1 MEVILKED
9 VKHLGYKDDLVKV
22 KNGYGLN
29 YLIPKKLAIVGN
41 ETNKKVLAE
50 TVKQRS
56 FKEEKIKK
64 EAQTIAD
71 SLKDIVLSIGSKVG
85 ENGRIFGSVTAVQ
98 IADALKKKGH
108 NIDRKQIAFEEESVK
123 TTGTYHAVISL
134 HRDLKVKITFEVVA
148 E

>member
-50 TVKQRS
+50 TVKQRA
-56 FKEEKIKK
+56 FKEEKLKT
-64 EAQTIAD
+64 EAQKIAD
-71 SLKDIVLSIGSKVG
+71 SLKDTVLSVGAKAG
-85 ENGRIFGSVTAVQ
+85 ENGRIFGSVTSVQ

-108 NIDRKQIAFEEESVK
+108 TIDRKQISFEEESVK
-123 TTGTYHAVISL
+123 TLGTYHVVLSL
-134 HRDLKVKITFEVVA
+134 HRDIKVKITFEVVA

>member
-29 YLIPKKLAIVGN
+29 FLIPKKLAIVGN

-50 TVKQRS
+50 TIKQRS

-71 SLKDIVLSIGSKVG
+71 ALKDTVISVGAKVG
-85 ENGRIFGSVTAVQ
+85 ENGKIFGSVTTVQ
-98 IADALKKKGH
+98 ISDALKKKGH
-108 NIDRKQIAFEEESVK
+108 NIDRKQISFEEESVK
-123 TTGTYHAVISL
+123 TIGTYSATITL
-134 HRDLKVKITFEVVA
+134 HRDLKAKITFEVVG

>member
-1 MEVILKED
+1 MDVILKED

-29 YLIPKKLAIVGN
+29 FLIPKKLAIVGN

-50 TVKQRS
+50 TIKQRS
-56 FKEEKIKK
+56 HKEEKIKK

-71 SLKDIVLSIGSKVG
+71 SLKDTVLSVGAKVG
-85 ENGRIFGSVTAVQ
+85 ENGKIFGSVTTVQ
-98 IADALKKKGH
+98 ISDALKKKGH
-108 NIDRKQIAFEEESVK
+108 NIDRKQISFEEEAVK
-123 TTGTYHAVISL
+123 TIGTYSATINL
-134 HRDLKVKITFEVVA
+134 HRDLKVKITFEVVG

>member
-1 MEVILKED
+1 MDVILKED

-50 TVKQRS
+50 TVKQRT
-56 FKEEKIKK
+56 FKEEKLKK
-64 EAQTIAD
+64 ESQAIAD
-71 SLKDIVLSIGSKVG
+71 SLKDTVLSVGAKVG
-85 ENGRIFGSVTAVQ
+85 ENGRIFGSVTTVQ
-98 IADALKKKGH
+98 IAEALKKKGH
-108 NIDRKQIAFEEESVK
+108 NIDRKNISFEEESVK
-123 TTGTYHAVISL
+123 TIGTYTAVISL

>member
-9 VKHLGYKDDLVKV
+9 VKHLGYKDDLLKV

-29 YLIPKKLAIVGN
+29 FLIPKKLAIVGN
-41 ETNKKVLAE
+41 ETNKKILAE
-50 TVKQRS
+50 TIKQRS
-56 FKEEKIKK
+56 FKEEKIRK

-71 SLKDIVLSIGSKVG
+71 AMKDTVLSVGAKVG
-85 ENGRIFGSVTAVQ
+85 ENGKIFGSVTTVQ
-98 IADALKKKGH
+98 ISDALKKKGYS
-108 NIDRKQIAFEEESVK
+108 IDRKQISFEEESVK
-123 TTGTYHAVISL
+123 TVGSYTATINL